1 MTPDERMQLD
11 AYAMLHGMDSEDVD
25 EALARVGGDSATLQA
40 GRAAVAAYALRR
52 DMLAGRVYRAV
63 IPAARAVVAAW
74 RAPVEPT
81 PDGAAEHMRRL
92 AEALENLEQAL
103 QIATLDL
110 IADHWRNNPEGIPEE

>member
-1 MTPDERMQLD
+1 MTPDERAQLD

-25 EALARVGGDSATLQA
+25 EALTRVGGDAATLLD

-52 DMLAGRVYRAV
+52 GLVARRVYYAI

-81 PDGAAEHMRRL
+81 PNGGGEHMRRL
-92 AEALENLEQAL
+92 VEALANLEQAL
-103 QIATLDL
+103 LMASYGELV
-110 IADHWRNNPEGIPEE
+110 PEEIPEE